1 MKRGTCQFCGRKDV
15 EIDAEHL
22 CPTWMG
28 NTALLGLEAPQLRIA
43 RGDKVVHQT
52 STARGIS
59 AINITA
65 RCACKLKCNNGWM
78 NVLETQVSDFMKPMV
93 DTGRATHLSAER
105 QLLIARWAVK
115 TAMVSEF
122 TDQAQNIY
130 FLPHERKHFSKWL
143 LPPDDVWV
151 WLAHSLLRPQVH
163 TFPIYLHHKNSPSR
177 RPAVYAFSFSAG
189 HFLVQVFAYRRRDWQ
204 ERNRL
209 NLGDGPFEGGLIPIW
224 PPRKEAVSWPPPIA
238 ISDSSLNDFE
248 NRFFREAQIGGV
260 RLSPSPRKR

>member
-78 NVLETQVSDFMKPMV
+78 NVLETQVSHFMKPMV
-93 DTGRATHLSAER
+93 DTGRTTHLSAER
-105 QLLIARWAVK
+105 QLLIARWQSRLRWSVSLPIGRK
-115 TAMVSEF
+115 TSTFCPTRESISASGYSHLMMSG
-122 TDQAQNIY
+122 
-130 FLPHERKHFSKWL
+130 
-143 LPPDDVWV
+143 

-163 TFPIYLHHKNSPSR
+163 TFPIYLHHKNSPLR